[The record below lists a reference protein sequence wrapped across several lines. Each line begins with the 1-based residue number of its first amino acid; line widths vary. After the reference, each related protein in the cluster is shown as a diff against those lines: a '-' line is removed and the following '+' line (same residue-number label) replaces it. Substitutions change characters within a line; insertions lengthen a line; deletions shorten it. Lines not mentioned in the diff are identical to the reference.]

1 MAVSRMWT
9 MNDKGDGEFFQERRG
24 KVRGPSGMPSWK
36 CSGGRWKFG
45 AWSSIPASLNPL
57 GRLGVELVEEGLGNQ
72 PLSLSTLVL
81 SGGGRW
87 NHLGTY
93 SEHISR
99 PRPSAVVQWVWS
111 GVWQSAFIS
120 GSCVE
125 RGRLQQ
131 DHTVRC
137 VALNGSGCH
146 SMSLLSG
153 SIW

>member
-1 MAVSRMWT
+1 MIKVTENS
-9 MNDKGDGEFFQERRG
+9 FRRG
-24 KVRGPSGMPSWK
+24 EARLGAPLGCPVGNAQEA
-36 CSGGRWKFG
+36 GGNLVLG
-45 AWSSIPASLNPL
+45 AASQLPLSPL
-57 GRLGVELVEEGLGNQ
+57 GRLGVELVEEGMGNQ

-146 SMSLLSG
+146 
-153 SIW
+153 